1 MSSLI
6 INKIEIIFDIHV
18 YNKLLEK
25 YTLKDTLT
33 NNYLMAEQV
42 SLLIENKNLTFLE
55 GTKNLFF
62 FAEQLNAIQ
71 IYYLL
76 NDLEE
81 QIELPIHLTFMM
93 EIVYRGQS
101 KRPLEVLD
109 FWNKNNFK
117 THLTRDNYSLV
128 YKSKPE
134 SVKTNPQI
142 DLSLAQAEEESGYIH
157 QLFSKALDTYTG
169 DQKSFDEIK
178 KYVRS
183 GLILVARV
191 ENQLCGA
198 LQFEWKSNNCW
209 LRHIVVDGQFRGQ
222 GIANTLVDYYIKSNK
237 KTDQTRYQLWV
248 IDDNLAAVS
257 LYKRFGFIY
266 AGKSTVSMLKL
277 KEL

>member
-1 MSSLI
+1 LELI
-6 INKIEIIFDIHV
+6 KDIDS
-18 YNKLLEK
+18 YNYLLDK

-42 SLLIENKNLTFLE
+42 SVLIENKNLTFIE
-55 GTKNLFF
+55 GVRNLYFF
-62 FAEQLNAIQ
+62 VEHLNAIQ
-71 IYYLL
+71 IYCHL
-76 NDLEE
+76 NDLVE
-81 QIELPIHLTFMM
+81 QIELPIHLSFTM
-93 EIVYRGQS
+93 EIVYRGQL
-101 KRPLEVLD
+101 KRPLEALD

-128 YKSKPE
+128 YKSKTE
-134 SVKTNPQI
+134 GVKTNSRI
-142 DLSLAQAEEESGYIH
+142 NLSLAQTEEESGYIH
-157 QLFSKALDTYTG
+157 QLFSKDLDKYTG
-169 DQKSFDEIK
+169 DQKSFVEIK
-178 KYVRS
+178 KYVSS

-209 LRHIVVDGQFRGQ
+209 LGHIVVDGQFRGQ
-222 GIANTLVDYYIKSNK
+222 GIANALVDYYIETNK

-248 IDDNLAAVS
+248 IDDNLPAVN